1 MGADFW
7 SGVQAILIPFSFL
20 VAKNKIVDTRPAGS
34 LHDEEGKGWC
44 VVRARE
50 HACCRCRVV
59 VVVVEVGALT
69 TSTVI
74 RHSYTHEITILLL
87 WLVIKVQ
94 RHYYIIIKD

>member
-34 LHDEEGKGWC
+34 LHDEEGNGWC

-50 HACCRCRVV
+50 HACCRCM
-59 VVVVEVGALT
+59 VVVEVGALT

-74 RHSYTHEITILLL
+74 RHSYTHELAISYHTRLLYS
-87 WLVIKVQ
+87 
-94 RHYYIIIKD
+94 YYGW